1 MENEPSRHDR
11 LLRLITRVYQA
22 PEDPNGWRAFL
33 SDLCTALDGS
43 AASFISHDFRSLR
56 VQISETVR
64 TDPAA
69 LHDYNTHWHAEDP
82 WAHSLRASRLAG
94 GNVVVGDEL
103 IESAA
108 MRLTPFYNEFGRR
121 YDIVQDLAG
130 TIEADA
136 DHLSCVSINGSARR
150 APFGGE
156 EKALLQALM
165 PHLKNAL
172 QLHRRLAGAGAAA
185 ADMRSA
191 LDRISHGVALVTRR
205 GGVLFANRAA
215 RRLFET
221 GDGITIDAGELRAAD
236 PRGRSTLRA
245 AIRSAA
251 SILEGASAGGRRL
264 LLDRPSGRRPYIVLV
279 TPVIQRLLEF
289 TPEAPAVMV
298 FLTDP
303 DRFVPP
309 TLERLRT
316 FFGLTVAEA
325 RVALALLDGET
336 AAGIAARLAVSVST
350 VRTHLRQL
358 FKKTG
363 TTRQADLMRLL
374 VTFTTHGID

>member
-11 LLRLITRVYQA
+11 LLRLITRVYEA
-22 PEDPNGWRAFL
+22 PEHPKGWRVFL

-43 AASFISHDFRSLR
+43 AASLMSHDFRSLR

-64 TDPAA
+64 TDPPAR
-69 LHDYNTHWHAEDP
+69 HDYNTHWHAQAP
-82 WAHSLRASRLAG
+82 WAHSLRASGRVG
-94 GNVVVGDEL
+94 GSVVVGDEL
-103 IESAA
+103 IASAA
-108 MRLTPFYNEFGRR
+108 MRLTPFHNGRR

-156 EKALLQALM
+156 EKSLLQALM

-172 QLHRRLAGAGAAA
+172 QLHRRLAGAEAAA
-185 ADMRSA
+185 ADMSA
-191 LDRISHGVALVTRR
+191 SLDRIAHGVVLVARR
-205 GGVLFANRAA
+205 GRVLFANRAA
-215 RRLFET
+215 RSLFET
-221 GDGITIDAGELRAAD
+221 ADGITIDAGELRAAD
-236 PRGRSTLRA
+236 RRGRTALRA
-245 AIRSAA
+245 ALRSAA
-251 SILEGASAGGRRL
+251 SIRERASGGGRRL
-264 LLDRPSGRRPYIVLV
+264 LLHRPSGRRPYIALV
-279 TPVIQRLLEF
+279 APVVQRLLDL
-289 TPEAPAVMV
+289 TREAPAVMV

-303 DRFVPP
+303 DRFVSPP
-309 TLERLRT
+309 LERVRT

-350 VRTHLRQL
+350 VRTHLRRL
-358 FKKTG
+358 FAKTG

-374 VTFTTHGID
+374 ITFSTHGID